1 MQSDPTMKS
10 RFLVPAILF
19 ATLLL
24 PALRADW
31 PQWRGPHFNGSN
43 PAATGLAVE
52 WTTDSNVVWKAKL
65 PSWSAATPAV
75 WSDSVFVT
83 SAEQG
88 FGSPAQQGRR
98 GGGRG
103 RGPRPAGG
111 GGPGRPGG
119 PPASESAV
127 SDGILLLA
135 LSREDGSI
143 RWSRTIG
150 DGNRIYR
157 KQNLS
162 SPSPIT
168 DGKHVWVMTGGG
180 QFSCYDMDGDKVWSR
195 NIQQDYGRFGL
206 NHGYASTPRLHM
218 GRLYVQVLH
227 GMKTDD
233 PSYVFAVDARTGKT
247 VWKVERPT
255 DAMAESPDDYSTPLI
270 VSSRGKEQLVVSGGD
285 YVTGHDLATG
295 KELWR
300 MGGFNPGHERFYRTI
315 ASSIHIKDTVFTPST
330 RGNPFIAFKIGG
342 EGWMDESAKIW
353 ENALGAD
360 VPSPTTDGERLFVV
374 NDRGILNVLDAKTGE
389 LVVERLRLEPGTY
402 SSSPLLADGKI
413 YATNEEGT
421 TTVIDVNDGYKTLAT
436 NRLDSHTLASPIAVG
451 GQIFIR
457 TADFLYCIAPD

>member
-1 MQSDPTMKS
+1 MKS
-10 RFLVPAILF
+10 RIFLTTLVL

-24 PALRADW
+24 PALSADW

-43 PAATGLAVE
+43 PAAKNLAVE
-52 WTTDSNVVWKAKL
+52 WTTETNVAWKAEL

-75 WSDSVFVT
+75 WRNVVFVT
-83 SAEQG
+83 SAEEG
-88 FGSPAQQGRR
+88 FDSPAQGGRR
-98 GGGRG
+98 GGGPRG
-103 RGPRPAGG
+103 RGPRPTGR
-111 GGPGRPGG
+111 GGPGPAGG
-119 PPASESAV
+119 RLAPASV
-127 SDGILLLA
+127 GNDKILLIA
-135 LSREDGSI
+135 LNREDGSI
-143 RWSRTIG
+143 LWSRTIG

-168 DGKHVWVMTGGG
+168 DGKHVWVMTGAG
-180 QFSCYDMDGDKVWSR
+180 QFSCYDFAGNKVWSR

-247 VWKVERPT
+247 LWKVERPT
-255 DAMAESPDDYSTPLI
+255 DAIAESPDDYSTPLI
-270 VSSRGKEQLVVSGGD
+270 VTAGGKEQLVVSGGD
-285 YVTGHDLATG
+285 YVTGHDLDQG

-300 MGGFNPGHERFYRTI
+300 MGGFNPGNERFYRTI
-315 ASSIHIKDTVFTPST
+315 ASSIHIDDTVFTPST
-330 RGNPFIAFKIGG
+330 RGNPFIAFKISG

-353 ENALGAD
+353 ENTLGAD
-360 VPSPTTDGERLFVV
+360 VPTPTTDGQRLFVV

-389 LVVERLRLEPGTY
+389 LEAERLRLEPGTY

-421 TTVIDVNDGYKTLAT
+421 TTVVDVNDAYKILAV

-451 GQIFIR
+451 GQIFLR
-457 TADFLYCIAPD
+457 TADFLYCISPD